1 MNWVQVRHQTSQS
14 LKINDEI
21 IKPTKKLTLDTLNDF
36 LSIYYGT
43 LLYFEIG
50 TVKMCVSD
58 VAWEGS

>member
-1 MNWVQVRHQTSQS
+1 MYVKFKEKYGSDSIVFKNNI

-43 LLYFEIG
+43 LLYFEI
-50 TVKMCVSD
+50 K
-58 VAWEGS
+58 